1 MERTNQNVKSVN
13 TTGYVST
20 TNLLFEQ
27 PLPASE
33 TSDMEELP
41 EEVA

>member
-1 MERTNQNVKSVN
+1 MSKVQLK
-13 TTGYVST
+13 VST
-20 TNLLFEQ
+20 THLLFEQ